1 MIFDNIVYLFR
12 VLIILE
18 DLSMA
23 IISSIILQL
32 RIVRVG
38 IYVNGEIYQNNLH
51 KIRILIFNK
60 LFAAWISLGSTE
72 QYPSFHKPLFVLRL
86 DCMISVVSYKSVK

>member
-1 MIFDNIVYLFR
+1 
-12 VLIILE
+12 
-18 DLSMA
+18 MA

-32 RIVRVG
+32 RNVRVG

-72 QYPSFHKPLFVLRL
+72 QYPSFHNLKPLFVLRL